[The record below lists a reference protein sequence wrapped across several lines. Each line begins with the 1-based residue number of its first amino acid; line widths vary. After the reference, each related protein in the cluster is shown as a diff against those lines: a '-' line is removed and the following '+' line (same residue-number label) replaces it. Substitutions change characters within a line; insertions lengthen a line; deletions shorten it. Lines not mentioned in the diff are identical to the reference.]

1 MFNRL
6 IGKREAIV
14 EDMPGVTRDRK
25 YGQSDWNGLYF
36 TVIDTGGLEPKTDNE
51 VLQAMRRQT
60 DLAIAEADLILFV
73 VDGREGLLPQDAEIV
88 QRMRREQHN
97 FIVAVNKIDNRKQE
111 AMLADFYALGVDEM
125 FPISSIHG
133 HGLGDMLDVAIER
146 LRDMFPEEETD
157 EPEFEPW
164 IDEDEEDPSEEEEE
178 IPRPRV
184 AVLGKPNAG
193 KSTFINHILG
203 EERLLTMPIA
213 GTTRD
218 AIDVE
223 LERNGKSYLF
233 IDTAGMRRKKYVKD
247 PLEHIMI
254 GRSLDALGRS
264 DVVLM
269 MIDAT
274 EGVSE
279 QDAKIAGVA
288 HNKGRALILVINK
301 WDLMERTPTAMKE
314 FEEELRR
321 RLRFLHYVPVLFC
334 SAKTGLHVGRI
345 FNKIDEVYES
355 YRRRVPTG
363 ELNRFFQEMMHYHP
377 PPAHRNRPIKFY
389 YITQGRVRPPTFM
402 ISANQPDAAHITY
415 KRFIINSLREEFGFY
430 GVPIKLTFR
439 KH

>member
-223 LERNGKSYLF
+223 L
-233 IDTAGMRRKKYVKD
+233 
-247 PLEHIMI
+247 
-254 GRSLDALGRS
+254 
-264 DVVLM
+264 
-269 MIDAT
+269 
-274 EGVSE
+274 
-279 QDAKIAGVA
+279 
-288 HNKGRALILVINK
+288 
-301 WDLMERTPTAMKE
+301 
-314 FEEELRR
+314 
-321 RLRFLHYVPVLFC
+321 
-334 SAKTGLHVGRI
+334 
-345 FNKIDEVYES
+345 
-355 YRRRVPTG
+355 
-363 ELNRFFQEMMHYHP
+363 
-377 PPAHRNRPIKFY
+377 
-389 YITQGRVRPPTFM
+389 
-402 ISANQPDAAHITY
+402 
-415 KRFIINSLREEFGFY
+415 
-430 GVPIKLTFR
+430 
-439 KH
+439 